1 MASYEHQPMLLKEY
15 TSKSIQL
22 PRFQR
27 KNVWNDSRKFLLGIS
42 IFKNYPTGVSIIW
55 IQNNQKW
62 LLDGRQRRNA
72 ITEIMNNPMK
82 MYEWATTTLRFSE
95 DNPDPK
101 KAGKKIGKKADK
113 DEFFEA
119 FIRFLKGFCESDDD
133 FEELDENEDTSN
145 TDSDFN
151 EACVDGSAIGND
163 YTVSDG
169 YIQQLIDMLL
179 LCNAN
184 KGTGFLDAFN
194 FSKSL
199 PKYRMQYMKK
209 GSDSKKVDALLLTQF
224 LCRFCDTSMDRGE
237 GGKIKKESFLNYM
250 LCNQFLNDDE
260 SVEYATISTEISSRW
275 EKTILP
281 ALTIFSNYYDV
292 FMKASIGI
300 ILVKDAFNSDA
311 QKIFNLINT
320 QGVKL
325 TQAEIMSSK
334 ASWNVVVENTSDET
348 KEYVRKMYDAWEIPF
363 NGKVVAWDYPAVFM
377 DILKTKSGDKSC
389 FFFSY
394 QRDTAIKSI
403 IVYNTKTI
411 GFQILSA
418 IYKKSIKK
426 DDMDLLVQDV
436 NDWGQ
441 EIGVLIDKICVLFST
456 ILDHPFFKLL
466 GCYFLK
472 KDSYQK
478 TGHNYGKSIQKLLTD
493 AISIYFVVQL
503 YLYANERDYLSS
515 PSPKGRQS
523 IKRNAFILFDRL
535 VYECIKGLWSGSS
548 DSRISTLLTKPMDS
562 EYFTPVSDE
571 SWKSL
576 IQEINNKGTIDGST
590 IKDQGKLEPLV
601 YYIHCLNEVA
611 AGNYENG
618 FDVDHIIPQ
627 DAFKGPGVQEKDK
640 ALENSLFNLELL
652 PLEINRKKKDNLYDD
667 IWDKKLDATEKNI
680 CLISSFFLSPE
691 ELRLNSKINRLS
703 EFKEKR
709 CTVIMDALEKRHKN
723 MDIKNN

>member
-42 IFKNYPTGVSIIW
+42 IFKNYPIGVSIIW

-82 MYEWATTTLRFSE
+82 MYEWATTALHYSI
-95 DNPDPK
+95 DDPDPK
-101 KAGKKIGKKADK
+101 KAGKRIGKKADK
-113 DEFFEA
+113 DEFFKA
-119 FIRFLKGFCESDDD
+119 FVSFLKDFCESDDD
-133 FEELDENEDTSN
+133 LEESDDSIDSNSPDYYLGEPCTS
-145 TDSDFN
+145 
-151 EACVDGSAIGND
+151 VSAIGND
-163 YTVSDG
+163 YTISDG

-179 LCNAN
+179 LCNTN
-184 KGTGFLDAFN
+184 KGNGFLDPFN
-194 FSKSL
+194 FSKTL
-199 PKYRMQYMKK
+199 PNYRMQYMKK
-209 GSDSKKVDALLLTQF
+209 GSDSKKVDELLLTQF
-224 LCRFCDTSMDRGE
+224 LCRYCDTYMERGE
-237 GGKIKKESFLNYM
+237 GGRINKESFLTYM
-250 LCNQFLNDDE
+250 LSTQFLNDDE
-260 SVEYATISTEISSRW
+260 SAEYAEISAEISRRW

-300 ILVKDAFNSDA
+300 ILVKDALNSDA

-363 NGKVVAWDYPAVFM
+363 NGEVVAWDYPAVFM
-377 DILKTKSGDKSC
+377 DLLKAKSGDQSC

-394 QRDTAIKSI
+394 QRDTANKNR

-426 DDMDLLVQDV
+426 DDMDLLVQNV

-441 EIGVLIDKICVLFST
+441 EIGTLIEKLCVLFST

-466 GCYFLK
+466 DCYFLK
-472 KDSYQK
+472 KDSKQK
-478 TGHNYGKSIQKLLTD
+478 NGHNYGKSIQKLLTD

-503 YLYANERDYLSS
+503 YLYADKRNYLSS
-515 PSPKGRQS
+515 PSQKERQM

-535 VYECIKGLWSGSS
+535 VYECIKGQWSGSS
-548 DSRISTLLTKPMDS
+548 DSRISSLLAKPMDS
-562 EYFTPVSDE
+562 DYFTPVSDD
-571 SWKSL
+571 SWKAL
-576 IQEINNKGTIDGST
+576 IQEINDKGTIEGSA

-601 YYIHCLNEVA
+601 YYIHCINEVTS
-611 AGNYENG
+611 GNYENG

-627 DAFKGPGVQEKDK
+627 DSFKRPSVQEKDK

-652 PLEINRKKKDNLYDD
+652 PLEINRKKKNNLYDD
-667 IWDKKLDATEKNI
+667 IWDKKLDPTEKNI
-680 CLISSFFLSPE
+680 CLISSFFSSDA
-691 ELRLNSKINRLS
+691 ELRSNSKIDKLS

-709 CTVIMDALEKRHKN
+709 CAIIMEVLKKRQKYMDLE
-723 MDIKNN
+723 